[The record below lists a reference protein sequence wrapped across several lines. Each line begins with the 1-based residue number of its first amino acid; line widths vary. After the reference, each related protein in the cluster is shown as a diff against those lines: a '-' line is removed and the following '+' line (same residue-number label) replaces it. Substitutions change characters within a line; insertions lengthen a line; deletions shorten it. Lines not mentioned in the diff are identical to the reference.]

1 MAERELEELQA
12 GGNWITHCWATNG
25 SMKMS
30 KEKLENIPKQM
41 EIKTEY
47 TKTYGMQKK

>member
-1 MAERELEELQA
+1 MAERELEELWA
-12 GGNWITHCWATNG
+12 GRNWIIHCWATNG

-41 EIKTEY
+41 EIKTEHS
-47 TKTYGMQKK
+47 KTYEVQKK

>member
-30 KEKLENIPKQM
+30 KEKLENNLI
-41 EIKTEY
+41 E
-47 TKTYGMQKK
+47 QKRKYNVSQFIGYW